1 MQRGDN
7 NMNCQIEYSL
17 DGCKGHVQIEAK
29 DSISA
34 LLQWLESVPQT
45 AAVKAI
51 VRVLLPVEIAR

>member
-1 MQRGDN
+1 
-7 NMNCQIEYSL
+7 MNCQIEYSL